1 MTTMEIKLNLASK
14 PYLNRQIVRRW
25 VLFACTA
32 LVLLLIFNF
41 YYLYQN
47 YRQLG
52 LLEKLHAE
60 LETQVASV
68 PGAPASYTLTNHAA
82 VREQVS
88 IANEAVAA
96 DQFRWTNLLSR
107 FEKLVPMDV
116 SLRSIRPDF
125 KQRSVQLACVARD
138 VPAMTA
144 FVDNLL
150 ASEDLNQAY
159 LQNHA
164 EVETQSNGRS
174 QVLINF
180 SLQIQE
186 AF

>member
-25 VLFACTA
+25 ILFACSI
-32 LVLLLIFNF
+32 LVFFLISNF

-52 LLEKLHAE
+52 LLENLQAE
-60 LETQVASV
+60 LETQVSSV

-82 VREQVS
+82 VREQIVL
-88 IANEAVAA
+88 ANEIVSA
-96 DQFRWTNLLSR
+96 DHFRWTQLLSR
-107 FEKLVPMDV
+107 FEELVPADV
-116 SLRSIRPDF
+116 SLLSIRPDF
-125 KQRSVQLACVARD
+125 KGRSVQLACVARD

-150 ASEDLNQAY
+150 GSEDLNQAY
-159 LQNHA
+159 LLNHV

-174 QVLINF
+174 QVMINF

>member
-1 MTTMEIKLNLASK
+1 MEIKLNLASK

-25 VLFACTA
+25 VLFACTI
-32 LVLLLIFNF
+32 LGLLLISNF

-47 YRQLG
+47 YRQLD
-52 LLEKLHAE
+52 LLENLRAKLEA
-60 LETQVASV
+60 QVKSV
-68 PGAPASYTLTNHAA
+68 PGAPATYTLTSHAD

-88 IANEAVAA
+88 VANEVVAA
-96 DQFRWTNLLSR
+96 DQFRWTHLLSR
-107 FEKLVPMDV
+107 FEELVPADV

-125 KQRSVQLACVARD
+125 KGRSVQLVCVARD

-144 FVDNLL
+144 FIDNLL
-150 ASEDLNQAY
+150 ASEDFNQAY

-164 EVETQSNGRS
+164 EVESESNGRR

>member
-1 MTTMEIKLNLASK
+1 MEIKLNLASK
-14 PYLNRQIVRRW
+14 PYLNRQIVRRCI
-25 VLFACTA
+25 LFACTI
-32 LVLLLIFNF
+32 LVLLLVFNF

-52 LLEKLHAE
+52 LLENLHAE
-60 LETQVASV
+60 LEDQVASV
-68 PGAPASYTLTNHAA
+68 PGAPASYSPANHAA
-82 VREQVS
+82 VREQVTA
-88 IANEAVAA
+88 ANEVVAA

-107 FEKLVPMDV
+107 FEKLVPVDV

-125 KQRSVQLACVARD
+125 KKRSVQLLCVARD

-150 ASEDLNQAY
+150 GSEDFNQAY

-164 EVETQSNGRS
+164 EVETQTNGRS
-174 QVLINF
+174 QVMINF

>member
-1 MTTMEIKLNLASK
+1 MEIKLNLTSK

-25 VLFACTA
+25 ILFACSI
-32 LVLLLIFNF
+32 LVLLLAFNS

-52 LLEKLHAE
+52 LLENLHAE

-68 PGAPASYTLTNHAA
+68 PGAPASYTLTDHAA
-82 VREQVS
+82 VREQVAM
-88 IANEAVAA
+88 ANEIASA
-96 DQFRWTNLLSR
+96 DQFRWTHLLSR
-107 FEKLVPMDV
+107 FEELVPADV
-116 SLRSIRPDF
+116 SLLSIRPDF
-125 KQRSVQLACVARD
+125 KGRSVQLACVARD

-144 FVDNLL
+144 FIDNLL
-150 ASEDLNQAY
+150 GSEDFNQTY

-164 EVETQSNGRS
+164 EVETQANGRS
-174 QVLINF
+174 QVMINF